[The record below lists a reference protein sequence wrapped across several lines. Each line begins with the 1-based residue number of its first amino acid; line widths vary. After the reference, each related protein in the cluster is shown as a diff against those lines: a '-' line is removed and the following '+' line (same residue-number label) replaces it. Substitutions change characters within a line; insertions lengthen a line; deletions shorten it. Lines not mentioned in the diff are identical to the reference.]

1 MENTYIHDIDQIW
14 SENGEVYITSEDKT
28 VTFDAKNILSNL
40 DSLLYFAIKE
50 VNQEN
55 KDLQKRIEET
65 IKKLKY

>member
-28 VTFDAKNILSNL
+28 VTFDAKNLLGNL

-50 VNQEN
+50 ANQEN

>member
-28 VTFDAKNILSNL
+28 VTFDAKNLLGNL

-55 KDLQKRIEET
+55 KDLQKRIEQT
-65 IKKLKY
+65 IKNLKY